1 MSKEIHVV
9 RDADGHPF
17 NGTSDGVEYIYG
29 VAVEQKL
36 VDALIYLKDC
46 FESLHNLSR
55 PRNAMDT
62 TDEWLTIF
70 CDLEKQMRLV
80 RTLLGDQSHLM
91 PTFDLHGQ
99 WVNAMAAASV
109 AVGRTNKLYLEIQQK
124 EGVEVSD
131 DQYIR

>member
-1 MSKEIHVV
+1 
-9 RDADGHPF
+9 
-17 NGTSDGVEYIYG
+17 
-29 VAVEQKL
+29 
-36 VDALIYLKDC
+36 
-46 FESLHNLSR
+46 
-55 PRNAMDT
+55 
-62 TDEWLTIF
+62 
-70 CDLEKQMRLV
+70 
-80 RTLLGDQSHLM
+80 M